1 MPVRLAT
8 PMDAPQLADI
18 YRPYV
23 EYTCFTFE
31 TEAPNAGV
39 FAQRIAQTLAFFPY
53 FVFEEEGRV
62 LGYAYAHR
70 FHERAAF
77 DWSCETSVY
86 VDCRRR
92 QGGVGHALRVQGR
105 KGVLPGVVALGEQ
118 VRPQI
123 GRGGFLQGVAT
134 GGGVQQIA
142 AEGGVPFQPLGVLSL
157 IHI

>member
-31 TEAPNAGV
+31 TEAPDAGV

-62 LGYAYAHR
+62 LGYAYAQR

-86 VDCRRR
+86 VDCRHRLC
-92 QGGVGHALRVQGR
+92 QGLCGVGLSQPHIGALSPGGGLCPGGR
-105 KGVLPGVVALGEQ
+105 AA
-118 VRPQI
+118 
-123 GRGGFLQGVAT
+123 GRGL
-134 GGGVQQIA
+134 
-142 AEGGVPFQPLGVLSL
+142 
-157 IHI
+157 